1 VFYEGK
7 QGKFAGPIERG
18 VTLQL
23 TQGFGQTLDEPGFI
37 QLTRGRRPA
46 LSTHPRRLVGK
57 DDMIHIKELGPEQ
70 IGRWVD
76 YRGAA
81 ARSKRARLSLG
92 TIVPCSSCT
101 AAINEWNRFSEFTA
115 AATDPSDLTFRKTM
129 ILSHRTNAAD
139 AILRD
144 GFRDGEGS
152 YLLEGMTLRG
162 VFVSDMPLDSNE
174 EQLESSFWRSHCLP
188 SAIFQI
194 TS

>member
-1 VFYEGK
+1 MGRLPRCAGEIETGKIKSRNDRAVF
-7 QGKFAGPIERG
+7 
-18 VTLQL
+18 V
-23 TQGFGQTLDEPGFI
+23 
-37 QLTRGRRPA
+37 
-46 LSTHPRRLVGK
+46 V
-57 DDMIHIKELGPEQ
+57 
-70 IGRWVD
+70 
-76 YRGAA
+76 YR
-81 ARSKRARLSLG
+81 
-92 TIVPCSSCT
+92 CN
-101 AAINEWNRFSEFTA
+101 NEWNRFSEFTA